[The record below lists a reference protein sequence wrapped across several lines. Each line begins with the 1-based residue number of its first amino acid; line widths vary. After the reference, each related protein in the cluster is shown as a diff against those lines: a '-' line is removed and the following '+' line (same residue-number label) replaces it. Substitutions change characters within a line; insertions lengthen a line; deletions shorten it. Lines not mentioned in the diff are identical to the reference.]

1 MSLAIP
7 MQNLFAFHTAGE
19 ANRSLNRIVF
29 NIVSDKLNKVP
40 MNFYFETV
48 LENVNCAVTRL
59 FHMKEGRHKY
69 NIWVEKLEEV
79 V

>member
-1 MSLAIP
+1 M
-7 MQNLFAFHTAGE
+7 
-19 ANRSLNRIVF
+19 
-29 NIVSDKLNKVP
+29 VSDKLNKVP
-40 MNFYFETV
+40 MNFSFETV

-59 FHMKEGRHKY
+59 FHIKEGRNKY